1 MTDGQTDKAE
11 FIGRPAKSGVQI
23 KLRLKAV
30 IYEKI
35 PSFTFG
41 RVLKTNLRPF
51 LCKSVDLFGMKLI
64 YYQRVLNFKR
74 NTTAIHNKKNGKV

>member
-41 RVLKTNLRPF
+41 RVLDTNLRPF
-51 LCKSVDLFGMKLI
+51 LCKSVNLFGMKLI
-64 YYQRVLNFKR
+64 YYQGVLNFKR
-74 NTTAIHNKKNGKV
+74 NTTAIHNKQKW